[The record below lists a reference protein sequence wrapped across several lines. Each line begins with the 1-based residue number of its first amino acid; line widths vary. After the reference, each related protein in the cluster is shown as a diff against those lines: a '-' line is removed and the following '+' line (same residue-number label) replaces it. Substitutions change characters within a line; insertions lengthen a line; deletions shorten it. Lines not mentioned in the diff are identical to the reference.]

1 MKIIVFSDLH
11 ANKKSINDIE
21 PLLKEMDM
29 SIFCGDILG
38 YGLDIDKSLEFITE
52 EVDLV
57 VQGNHDRMAVSG
69 ESLENQH
76 PVVKESIEYT
86 RRQLTDDQID
96 LINSLPEEI
105 LFQDIYITHSMGDR
119 YLREEKD
126 FIAFYNTL
134 KPSVNYAFFGHTH
147 EQVFFDYNDK
157 IIINPGSITKGRRG
171 SKRSFVIVDDGEIKF
186 IKMRD
191 IL

>member
-1 MKIIVFSDLH
+1 MKIMVFSDLH
-11 ANKKSINDIE
+11 AHKKSINDIE
-21 PLLKEMDM
+21 PLLKEMDL

-38 YGLDIDKSLEFITE
+38 YGKDINQSLEFITE

-76 PVVKESIEYT
+76 PVVKESMEYT

-96 LINSLPEEI
+96 LIKSLPEEI
-105 LFQDIYITHSMGDR
+105 LSQDIYITHSLGDR
-119 YLREEKD
+119 YLREKKD
-126 FIAFYNTL
+126 FIDFYNSL

-147 EQVFFDYNDK
+147 EQVLFDYNDK